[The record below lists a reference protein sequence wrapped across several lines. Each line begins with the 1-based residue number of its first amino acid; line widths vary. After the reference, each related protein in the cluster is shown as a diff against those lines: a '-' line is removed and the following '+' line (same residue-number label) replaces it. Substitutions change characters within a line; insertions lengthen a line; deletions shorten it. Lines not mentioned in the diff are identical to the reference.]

1 MNKIQISDSPRFDI
15 RAFLAAVIL
24 ILMTPPIFV
33 WGLFAESYFFRFAL
47 SILYLLC
54 ICGGYAPIS
63 QKKGIPLYLTL
74 ILLFFYFRGDFNFFS
89 AISTII
95 LSSSFL
101 LSPSFIN
108 KIAQYFF
115 KVLSIILI
123 PSIIQFV
130 LVEFCNIS
138 FPHKTIPPLNE
149 LKVYGYDV
157 YTFYTMD
164 IDPMAFFPRFCS
176 YFDEPGVVG
185 SFCAIALCCNNFNLK
200 NTYNIPILIAGILSF
215 SLFFYLVSIIY
226 FLFFFKIGEANEQ
239 ESQYRGCAKEEK
251 SRTNNKRILLFG
263 KLLIVFLFLALFL
276 IIYYMDNEMLNTLI
290 INRLQFDEEKGFS
303 GNTRDI
309 SVFKDWYDKFRFS
322 SDYWFG
328 LGKGASLK
336 LNEGGASYK
345 NIIVDYG
352 FIGFFMYLFLFIL
365 YALNSYKKNKR
376 SFCIFCLIFFS
387 MVYQRPFITQAP
399 YCQLF
404 LFTAV
409 CIVGEMYHSNS
420 RYNRRKTSHY
430 SANNLRS
437 I

>member
-1 MNKIQISDSPRFDI
+1 MNKKQISDSHRFDI

-24 ILMTPPIFV
+24 ILMTPPVFV
-33 WGLFAESYFFRFAL
+33 WGLFAESYSFRFAL
-47 SILYLLC
+47 SLLYLLC

-63 QKKGIPLYLTL
+63 QKRGIPLYLTL
-74 ILLFFYFRGDFNFFS
+74 ILLFFYFRGEFNLFS

-108 KIAQYFF
+108 KIAQFFF

-130 LVEFCNIS
+130 LVEFYNIS

-164 IDPMAFFPRFCS
+164 IDPMAIFPRFCS

-200 NTYNIPILIAGILSF
+200 NKYNIPIFIAGLLSF
-215 SLFFYLVSIIY
+215 SLFFYLVAIIY
-226 FLFFFKIGEANEQ
+226 MLFFFKLSESKEQ
-239 ESQYRGCAKEEK
+239 VSQCGK
-251 SRTNNKRILLFG
+251 SRINNKRILFLG
-263 KLLIVFLFLALFL
+263 KFFIVFLLIALFF
-276 IIYYMDNEMLNTLI
+276 IIYYLDNEMLNTLI
-290 INRLQFDEEKGFS
+290 IDRLQFDEERGFS
-303 GNTRDI
+303 GNRRDI
-309 SVFKDWYDKFRFS
+309 SVFKDWYEKFRFS

-365 YALNSYKKNKR
+365 YALISYGKDKR
-376 SFCIFCLIFFS
+376 SFYIFCFIFFS

-409 CIVGEMYHSNS
+409 CILGEMSHGNS
-420 RYNRRKTSHY
+420 K
-430 SANNLRS
+430 
-437 I
+437 IKEK